1 MGGGRLK
8 LAASMIIR
16 NELRRYLE
24 PCIDHLLAFC
34 DIVAVV
40 DDGSDDDALEWFVKQ
55 DERVHCY
62 SYEHPRFYEHEGKA
76 RQVLI
81 DWTMKFHPTHVLSL
95 DADEFVNDGAKLRRA
110 LEEDPKQAVW
120 SLQMEEIWKA
130 NTHLFSRE
138 DGGHRTHAVPF
149 LWKAPPAGERW
160 TMRDRKLACGRIP
173 TQVLG
178 QGRAKPVGA
187 SILHFGWANPAERRK
202 RIDRYKQHDGGKF
215 HASSHLRSLE
225 WPEVRMRLRQR
236 PWPEGEVF
244 GALRDRFAAVNA

>member
-1 MGGGRLK
+1 MI
-8 LAASMIIR
+8 LAASLIVR
-16 NELRRYLE
+16 NEIGRYLE
-24 PCIDHLLAFC
+24 DCIASLAEFC
-34 DIVAVV
+34 DAIVVFDDAS
-40 DDGSDDDALEWFVKQ
+40 DDGTQESLTADPRVTRIMQPSDGK
-55 DERVHCY
+55 
-62 SYEHPRFYEHEGKA
+62 PMFYAHEGRA
-76 RQVLI
+76 RQGLI
-81 DWTMKFHPTHVLSL
+81 DLTLAEKPTHVLSI
-95 DADEFVNDGAKLRRA
+95 DADELVSDGAALRA
-110 LEEDPKQAVW
+110 GLEADPEQAVW

-130 NTHLFSRE
+130 NAHLFSRE

-225 WPEVRMRLRQR
+225 WPEARMRLRQR

-244 GALRDRFAAVNA
+244 SRLRERFMVTA